1 MRRFWT
7 TKELRERGKTERE
20 IAEAA
25 RQAEL
30 VPVRRGVWARPG
42 TSTLLLQAVRAGG
55 VATSITAARHLG
67 LWTPPD
73 LPPDRPYRYPYTA
86 EQDRLHVAF
95 RRSTTRLH
103 DPDRPGMRLTRRS
116 DVVLHPSDPDVL
128 AGSAGFGV
136 VPALLLVE
144 HAFRSLPP
152 ERALAVLDSALHE
165 RYVRPAD
172 LHALAAALP
181 ARFRS
186 VVLAADGRADSGLE
200 TIARHLLRA
209 AGLRVEVQPVLDGI
223 GEVDLLVEGRLVVEL
238 DGRQYHDDEEAFARD
253 RARDLAAT
261 RLRYR
266 TVRFTWRQVLFEWP
280 AVEAAVF
287 AALST

>member
-7 TKELRERGKTERE
+7 TRELLGRGSTERE

-25 RQAEL
+25 RQGRLE
-30 VPVRRGVWARPG
+30 PVRRGVWAQPG
-42 TSTLLLQAVRAGG
+42 TPAPLLRAGRVGG
-55 VATSITAARHLG
+55 VATSVTAARHLG

-73 LPPDRPYRYPYTA
+73 LPPGRPYRYPHTA

-103 DPDRPGMRLTRRS
+103 DPDRPGSALIRRPE
-116 DVVLHPSDPDVL
+116 VVLHPVDPAAV
-128 AGSAGFGV
+128 SAAAEFGT

-165 RYVRPAD
+165 RHLRAAD

-186 VVLAADGRADSGLE
+186 IVLAADGRADSGLE
-200 TIARHLLRA
+200 TIARHLLRS

-238 DGRQYHDDEEAFARD
+238 DGRQYHDDEEAFVRD

-266 TVRFTWRQVLFEWP
+266 TVRFTWRQVLFE
-280 AVEAAVF
+280 
-287 AALST
+287 